1 MTGNKKGVGP
11 PSGFGLFTLVQMT
24 CLLLVSMLG
33 LWWGLLLS
41 RQHGHLQKL
50 NGLVPHPI
58 DLTSLGTNFERMVFW
73 EGTFFVAVV
82 ALTLVLSGLLYWREV
97 KRIRTLEIFF
107 ASMTHELKTPLASI
121 RLQAEA
127 IGESVPS
134 DHKGYKWVGR
144 LLQDVNRLEH
154 QVGNTLEL
162 ARLTGGGDLFL
173 EEIDLRET
181 LEDVART
188 WLPTFEQQLKVNW
201 SHVEGIVK
209 ADRQALIMIANN
221 IIGNAVKH
229 SGRSPVTLTAKTEY
243 ENGAL
248 VLHMQD
254 DGAACSDGVMD
265 EALKLFERVGKTAG
279 TGVGL
284 YLVQSLM
291 HKMGGGVR
299 LSNRGG
305 FSVALHFSD
314 RAKGEDA

>member
-1 MTGNKKGVGP
+1 
-11 PSGFGLFTLVQMT
+11 
-24 CLLLVSMLG
+24 
-33 LWWGLLLS
+33 
-41 RQHGHLQKL
+41 
-50 NGLVPHPI
+50 
-58 DLTSLGTNFERMVFW
+58 
-73 EGTFFVAVV
+73 
-82 ALTLVLSGLLYWREV
+82 
-97 KRIRTLEIFF
+97 
-107 ASMTHELKTPLASI
+107 MTHELKTPLASI

-134 DHKGYKWVGR
+134 TTKATNG
-144 LLQDVNRLEH
+144 LAALQDVNRLSTM
-154 QVGNTLEL
+154 GNTLEL

-209 ADRQALIMIANN
+209 ADRQALTMIANN

-254 DGAACSDGVMD
+254 VGEACSDGVMD

>member
-1 MTGNKKGVGP
+1 
-11 PSGFGLFTLVQMT
+11 MT
-24 CLLLVSMLG
+24 CFCWCPCLAFGGASCFLANTVTCK
-33 LWWGLLLS
+33 
-41 RQHGHLQKL
+41 R
-50 NGLVPHPI
+50 LVPHPI
-58 DLTSLGTNFERMVFW
+58 DLTLGTEFERMVF
-73 EGTFFVAVV
+73 GKAHF
-82 ALTLVLSGLLYWREV
+82 LSGSRFGSVGLVVLARGEANPHP
-97 KRIRTLEIFF
+97 RSIF

-162 ARLTGGGDLFL
+162 ARLTGSDLFW
-173 EEIDLRET
+173 RKST
-181 LEDVART
+181 CARPWRT
-188 WLPTFEQQLKVNW
+188 WHERLPTFEQQLKVNW

-209 ADRQALIMIANN
+209 ADRQALTMIANN

-254 DGAACSDGVMD
+254 DGAACNDGVMD

-299 LSNRGG
+299 LSNRGR

-314 RAKGEDA
+314 RAKGEDANASDPHGRR